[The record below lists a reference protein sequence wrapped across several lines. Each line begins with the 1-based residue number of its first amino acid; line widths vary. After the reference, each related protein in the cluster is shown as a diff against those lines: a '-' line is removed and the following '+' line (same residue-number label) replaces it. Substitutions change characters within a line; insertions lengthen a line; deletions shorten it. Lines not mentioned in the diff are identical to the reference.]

1 MTLHD
6 HHDLVVS
13 WDAPL
18 CRDDDDLVRDAGD
31 TTALGR
37 ASPWSASMSRRDRR
51 VAEAGDWTVDVLE
64 RLAGEST
71 SDDWRFFELAGVVE
85 ATRGLATV
93 VFLAVDRVGVRLRL
107 RFRAGVDFLAVEVLG
122 AGFFAVDFLVLP
134 FGRPRVDG
142 VFDGVLD
149 GVFDVVGVLD
159 ALGVL
164 EPEGLFAS
172 TVLAIFSLVS
182 VSRSDSLF
190 LIRLSL
196 RREAVAVFVF

>member
-1 MTLHD
+1 
-6 HHDLVVS
+6 
-13 WDAPL
+13 
-18 CRDDDDLVRDAGD
+18 
-31 TTALGR
+31 
-37 ASPWSASMSRRDRR
+37 
-51 VAEAGDWTVDVLE
+51 
-64 RLAGEST
+64 
-71 SDDWRFFELAGVVE
+71 
-85 ATRGLATV
+85 
-93 VFLAVDRVGVRLRL
+93 
-107 RFRAGVDFLAVEVLG
+107 LAVEVLG

-172 TVLAIFSLVS
+172 TVLAIFSWVS
-182 VSRSDSLF
+182 VSRSDSHF

>member
-1 MTLHD
+1 
-6 HHDLVVS
+6 
-13 WDAPL
+13 
-18 CRDDDDLVRDAGD
+18 
-31 TTALGR
+31 
-37 ASPWSASMSRRDRR
+37 
-51 VAEAGDWTVDVLE
+51 
-64 RLAGEST
+64 
-71 SDDWRFFELAGVVE
+71 
-85 ATRGLATV
+85 V

-149 GVFDVVGVLD
+149 GVFDVVGVL
-159 ALGVL
+159 

-190 LIRLSL
+190 LIRLSV
-196 RREAVAVFVF
+196 RRVAVFVF